1 MAAISLRM
9 GKTSTLRR
17 ARRVHGLRSTRWA
30 SGSITESRSTFQTGA
45 AAGQGKSVPCSNIIA
60 PNATPSLQRTGRRG
74 IAFEHSTFA
83 GPERRSCSEKAL
95 NLLQLAATRTIDER
109 QVPDIDATSEMLQ
122 ASGTPPD
129 LPNRRSSDGAGR
141 GRMVARRGDPAVTVG
156 IVQREE

>member
-1 MAAISLRM
+1 MRM

-17 ARRVHGLRSTRWA
+17 ARRVHGLTSTRWA

-129 LPNRRSSDGAGR
+129 LPNRRSSVGAGR
-141 GRMVARRGDPAVTVG
+141 GRMVACRGDPAVTVG

>member
-1 MAAISLRM
+1 MRM

-30 SGSITESRSTFQTGA
+30 SGSITESGSTFQTGA

-60 PNATPSLQRTGRRG
+60 PNATPSLQRTSRRG

-95 NLLQLAATRTIDER
+95 NLNVRQLQLAATRTIDER

-129 LPNRRSSDGAGR
+129 LPNRRSSVGAGR
-141 GRMVARRGDPAVTVG
+141 GRMVACRGDPAVTVG